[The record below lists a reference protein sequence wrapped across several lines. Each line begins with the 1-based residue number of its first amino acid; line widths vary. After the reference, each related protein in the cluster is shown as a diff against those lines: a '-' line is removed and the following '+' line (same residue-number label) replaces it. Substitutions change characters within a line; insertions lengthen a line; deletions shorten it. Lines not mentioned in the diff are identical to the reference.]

1 LKNEMLAHVDISF
14 SKMLCAIFS
23 HDTQRKHNE
32 YHQKKKEKKKSLNF
46 YAMQC
51 PLAVGTIGIGPTSA
65 LSCEWALIMVR
76 PTAQLRVLFYM

>member
-1 LKNEMLAHVDISF
+1 MKNEMLAHVDIPF

-23 HDTQRKHNE
+23 RDTQRKHNG
-32 YHQKKKEKKKSLNF
+32 YHQKKKERKKSLNF

-65 LSCEWALIMVR
+65 LSCEWALILVS